1 MSLLREAP
9 AAADPGRTTPRV
21 TGATHPPSR
30 PGGLRHSTRVLGSIA
45 AVAGR
50 LWVRDTTRSLGVSR
64 TTVALF
70 GLAALAVMV
79 AGSLILTTVMPALPT
94 RDLPP
99 DELARIRA
107 LAASLVWTL
116 GSLVTIFF
124 QMLAPRRTALSNVL
138 GLLPV
143 SRTLTA
149 VATQLP
155 MLGVSLVAVA
165 SLAAPTVTM
174 LADASRGGLA
184 VAIPAALLLVLGQ
197 IPLTAL
203 LFNLVVPL
211 VQRLRVPQHHALAAG
226 GFTGVAIAVAAPVL
240 ELGGN
245 GSAWLPHRVLAAA
258 ADGGAISGG
267 SLLLWSASGLTLFVL
282 LVGRLPADPDPAPS
296 RLFVGYRV
304 PRIRP
309 MAQAWYEL
317 VMLARAPQ
325 YLAVVVFT
333 GAVFAA
339 VLGAWLATRSSFLP
353 VLAVPLLLP
362 FFIGAVQSYGH
373 TRATHWLSMHLLARP
388 AAWAWPKATVCLAV
402 AALLALPGAVLAAS
416 TQLIGWTEVPLLF
429 VQALPAW
436 SAAMVAGLLIPY
448 STEQPLSVGLSV
460 GLAGI
465 IYLGGLWT
473 VGQLIPQAAVLGQVG
488 MAAVCMSAYFLMA
501 RLTRPQISHA

>member
-1 MSLLREAP
+1 M
-9 AAADPGRTTPRV
+9 ADPVRVASRV
-21 TGATHPPSR
+21 TMATDPPSR
-30 PGGLRHSTRVLGSIA
+30 AGGLRRSARVLGSIA

-50 LWVRDTTRSLGVSR
+50 LWVRDTTRSLNVSR
-64 TTVALF
+64 ATVALF
-70 GLAALAVMV
+70 GLTALAVLV
-79 AGSLILTTVMPALPT
+79 AGSLVLTTVMPALPT
-94 RDLPP
+94 QNLPP
-99 DELARIRA
+99 EELAQIRA

-116 GSLVTIFF
+116 TSLVAIFF
-124 QMLAPRRTALSNVL
+124 QMLAPRRTSLTNVL

-143 SRTLTA
+143 SPTLTA

-155 MLGVSLVAVA
+155 VLGVSLVAVA

-184 VAIPAALLLVLGQ
+184 MAIPATLLLVLGQ
-197 IPLTAL
+197 LPLTVL

-226 GFTGVAIAVAAPVL
+226 GLTGVAIAVAAPVL

-245 GSAWLPHRVLAAA
+245 GRAWLPHRLLAAA
-258 ADGGAISGG
+258 AHGDAISVG
-267 SLLLWSASGLTLFVL
+267 SLLLWCALGLTLFVL

-304 PRIRP
+304 PRGRP
-309 MAQAWYEL
+309 MAQVWYEL
-317 VMLARAPQ
+317 VTLARAPQ

-333 GAVFAA
+333 GTVFAIA
-339 VLGAWLATRSSFLP
+339 LAAWLTTRSPFLP
-353 VLAVPLLLP
+353 MLAVPLLLP

-388 AAWAWPKATVCLAV
+388 AAWAWPKATVCLVV

-416 TQLIGWTEVPLLF
+416 SQLIGWAEVPLLF

-465 IYLGGLWT
+465 IYVGGLWT
-473 VGQLIPQAAVLGQVG
+473 VGRLLPEAAVLGQVG
-488 MAAVCMSAYFLMA
+488 MAAVCVSLYFLMA
-501 RLTRPQISHA
+501 RLTRPQISHV